1 MEDGPF
7 GAMPNVRAL
16 RIFRCDEPRKFVLAH
31 GAEREGRALVG
42 EKNMC
47 ARERMRAN
55 TLTRMELEVFS
66 MVKLKN
72 THWEMNQKVSLT
84 FVIFG
89 LGYNWDHLRSLMAL
103 RMFRLN
109 IGYIYKKNVKKNMP
123 LP

>member
-72 THWEMNQKVSLT
+72 THWSIIAATVNLLNYKLCASQENNL
-84 FVIFG
+84 VIKTDSEILCNFT
-89 LGYNWDHLRSLMAL
+89 R
-103 RMFRLN
+103 
-109 IGYIYKKNVKKNMP
+109 
-123 LP
+123 